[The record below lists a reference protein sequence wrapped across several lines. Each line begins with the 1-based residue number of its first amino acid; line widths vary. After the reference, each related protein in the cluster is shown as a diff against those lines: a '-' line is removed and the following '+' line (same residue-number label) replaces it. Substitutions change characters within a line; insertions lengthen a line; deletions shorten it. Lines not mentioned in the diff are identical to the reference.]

1 MLLVRSVS
9 AVSEFW
15 RLSCILTGW
24 NSYIHSKPNKM
35 CMWIGS
41 SLYSGFTVEF
51 YSISLPPE
59 EPLSVLA
66 APAVYSDH
74 KKWQEMPCEVW
85 TVGTWHW
92 SAGHDKGLE
101 GSSDCHYIHSVLHCE
116 IFTARW
122 ATPLECRMMMCTDEH
137 WCSLNTSVL
146 TYHTAVTSHKTMTV
160 TFRYITFKSSLL
172 LLHSGTLS
180 VPAQS

>member
-1 MLLVRSVS
+1 
-9 AVSEFW
+9 
-15 RLSCILTGW
+15 
-24 NSYIHSKPNKM
+24 M
-35 CMWIGS
+35 CMWIGC

-74 KKWQEMPCEVW
+74 KKRQEMPCEVW

-92 SAGHDKGLE
+92 SAGHNKGSE
-101 GSSDCHYIHSVLHCE
+101 GSSNCHYIHSVLHCE